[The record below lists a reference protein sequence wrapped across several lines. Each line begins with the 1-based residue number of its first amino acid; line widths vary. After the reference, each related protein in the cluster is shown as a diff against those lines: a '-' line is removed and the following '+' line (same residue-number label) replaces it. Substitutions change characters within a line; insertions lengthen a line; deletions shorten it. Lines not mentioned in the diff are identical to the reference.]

1 VSGKLVPGQVP
12 SELFEGLLEGT
23 DIRSK
28 RAIAALR
35 DHFVVGLP
43 SRLAYEKH
51 SAPKSQFYLL
61 VATINA
67 ESERVRNLAKF
78 Y

>member
-1 VSGKLVPGQVP
+1 MINKLVPGKVKEEQ
-12 SELFEGLLEGT
+12 FDGLLKGT

-28 RAIAALR
+28 KAIAALR
-35 DHFVVGLP
+35 DHFVEGLP
-43 SRLAYEKH
+43 SRAAYEKH
-51 SAPKSQFYLL
+51 GTPKSQFYLL
-61 VATINA
+61 VATINL